1 MYQIKRGNTVIWSG
15 KAQGKQYR
23 TIMQEDRVEIT
34 VKSPVSISFR
44 KGDTVSVFGETYKL
58 NRPENISRIS
68 SQIGYTYIIEFE
80 AIYYDLGKW
89 MMNTLDRN
97 NNLTEP
103 NVYIMGEAKTI
114 LGLLV
119 QNANRVDPGWT
130 LGAVEETDTIQWSY
144 NGSKLLTVLQDVAD
158 RTNLEFWCIGKQ
170 INLTR
175 RQPETGISL
184 QYGKGKGLYEI
195 YRERN
200 DRPVVTHMR
209 VQGGSQNI
217 PNGYGFR
224 QVQPSGGNPMV
235 NPNYSP
241 GMAIVEDVLTFE
253 NVYPRLNA
261 KVTSMDAVNMV
272 RSTHIDFDL
281 NDHLLND
288 GTSAQLAFTSGLLN
302 GFKFTISE
310 NGFDNATKS
319 IKFNAITD
327 ENAYPDGVPNNLLKP
342 AIGDSFVLLN
352 ISMPTS
358 YVTAAESR
366 VRELGEQYF
375 AEEGTEQY
383 TWSGKIT
390 PKFILENDIS
400 LTLGGIVDLKATD
413 IGFSGPI
420 RISSYVRD
428 LEEEYLYDFTLSNIV
443 TINSIVRQRNQ
454 SDLLVNTISKGI
466 SSDGLST
473 KATYA
478 EKAGFATM
486 AGHAETATSAATA
499 LRADIAS
506 DADKWGGYSRVDYM
520 DQPVRTTDNVVFS
533 GATLTGRLQIPTISN
548 AATNALWK
556 SGNYAMFGPSKVWA
570 GRADLWNGLAQPDYI
585 NQPVRTLDNV
595 TFKVVNATQE
605 VNTVHLDANN
615 VDVVFNINT
624 DTMTAETQI
633 DTKILN
639 ALLQVNTETLNASNR
654 INTDIVD
661 ATTKVDTTLVNAD
674 VVRAEEISSQAFVSG
689 FAGLGYRL
697 AKDSGGNTLLE
708 LDRLMVRKDFSVYE
722 LIVSQIRATNGS
734 IWVSDSTKIE
744 SVTKSGTNYV
754 CKIDTDGDTIWVP
767 FKVGDIVRCQRFNG
781 KSSKYYT
788 AKVTAIDTVS
798 KTFSLTV
805 IEGSSFPEPKDDIV
819 RIGSETDANRRGAVY
834 ITASDSGAPFIDV
847 IDGVTNA
854 SLAGKTKV
862 RLGKLDGIVDPSLG
876 QLYGYGLYANAAY
889 IKGKFIVE
897 VGSNVYTKTE
907 NDGKVSTAKSEAI
920 SASAI
925 DAQNKAN
932 QAQANAIAS
941 ANQFSLDAV
950 KAITIGGRNLVRD
963 SRMRNWVMY
972 GSPSNGS
979 VTVTDEYPTSI
990 VRIAKA
996 STNASFGA
1004 SNKTT
1009 DVFRVEQGK
1018 EYTLSFDVR
1027 SNGLTTLNYSYLMRL
1042 DGVNHDVFNSIAIPS
1057 GEGFSKVSKTI
1068 TAPFSS
1074 NQAYIMLGVTGTESG
1089 WIELRNIKF
1098 EKGNKATDW
1107 SPNPDEVEDALEVFR
1122 TSTTTK
1128 FDVLDTNIQSK
1139 VSQSDYNALNQ
1150 RVGTAESTIIQH
1162 ANQIQSKVA
1171 QTQFDTLDNTVGGL
1185 SGRVSSAESTI
1196 TQQSGLI
1203 ATKVTQSQVDV
1214 AVSAAVGNIQVGGR
1228 NYITNSAAEWST
1240 PGMSS
1245 NSAYGI
1251 YRTNLNDLFEKLL
1264 GKPLMISFDAKVDLI
1279 NGATSGA
1286 IRVYSSN
1293 GNAKYTYS
1301 SVIPGVIKDWVRY
1314 EAPINLVNTTNT
1326 GAGKI
1331 EFYGEGANA
1340 NLVKIY
1346 IRNLKLEVGTKA
1358 TDWSPAPE
1366 DVEGELSGLKSR
1378 VSTAETSITQ
1388 NADAITLRATKTEV
1402 TTAQNT
1408 AIATSKNYTDNS
1420 ISVTNNAIALKAD
1433 KTVTDALN
1441 ARLNSAELK
1450 ITPTAIISTVKGAT
1464 ETIVNEAVN
1473 NLQVG
1478 ATNIFYD
1485 SYLKAPQMWGTTLG
1499 TMAST
1504 SLAVGNSVRFNKTSA
1519 SDGAFGYQRNTSA
1532 QTFSVVNGEEYTL
1545 SFDIRGNIGY
1555 LNYVF
1560 LMRNEAGQANQQL
1573 HSELNRLELTGIN
1586 STTYIR
1592 ASTTFRSIFTNDVA
1606 SILLALSVGMT
1617 FWFEIKNIKV
1627 EKGNKA
1633 TDWSPNPYEVETRIS
1648 TTESTV
1654 IQQAGLIASK
1664 VSQTEV
1670 NSTVNNAVNGMTL
1683 SNRNILLKSNTPF
1696 KKLSTDNIYQIGN
1709 YLVAPSYR
1717 LLPPNKVYTLVV
1729 KGSNSGAGTLGV
1741 WVDGSQ
1747 GIKQDFISNETDVIK
1762 TIVFTRDSRP
1772 TIGGGIYFY
1781 HYPQGSAGTSSVE
1794 WACLYEGNITKPNL
1808 EWLPAPED
1816 TDNAN
1821 VVIGGRNLIYGG
1833 FENGSWNQASVGQ
1846 GTDTSMGRAKN
1857 VFDLSTGSEYTFS
1870 MKEGTVMTPNRL
1882 WITFRNADNTY
1893 HSVIIRETIPFTFTA
1908 PAPKCTITYNTGYY
1922 SAFNGGSIFKSRE
1935 PKLELGNKV
1944 TGWTQAPEDIDSE
1957 LVSLNTTITNHNTLI
1972 TQNTTA
1978 INLRATKSEVTA
1990 QVNTAKNEA
1999 INEVTEFKD
2008 TRSDNQTPAWYFT
2021 NYPKKTVKEF
2031 KFMSAIGIT
2040 GVAGTYCQL
2049 STYVPWTDSSG
2060 GSVVQTATIDNRIF
2074 QRYGSSTSWTSWT
2087 ESESTVGSQAK
2098 ATSAQNNAVS
2108 TSKTYTDS
2116 QITVVNNAISLKS
2129 DKTVTDGLT
2138 ARMTSAETKITPDA
2152 IKSTVRAETQQ
2163 IASDAVTSIQVGGR
2177 NLLLNSNAGGS
2188 YFNGYSG
2195 ATVTRTIN
2203 TISVPEWGASDAN
2216 RIVSSGGTS
2225 TIRVITAI
2233 GTPKTGEVV
2242 TASGWFKNNGTK
2254 NIVIASNQGSRS
2266 FILAPGE
2273 GKRIVFEGIEGN
2285 GVGSVQFQ
2293 VNPITISDN
2302 VDFTWWRL
2310 KYELGNKA
2318 TDWSPSPGDVENKVT
2333 ALTTRVTNAETSI
2346 TQTNNAIALKADKA
2360 VTDGLTNRISSA
2372 EAKITPEQ
2380 INLTVKDQT
2389 QAIANNASA
2398 QSFSNGKML
2407 YTDPSFAIG
2416 GNGIAIYP
2424 SSTGTVMTRE
2434 TNITD
2439 APTVE
2444 KTGYKFVHTGMS
2456 EDGYRC
2462 ALFSF
2467 RNNSRA
2473 NATFITRIIAKLPV
2487 GWRIADAHNA
2497 FGTGGNRK
2505 QEWLTP
2511 TDGTGKWE
2519 EYLLKI
2525 VCGETGS
2532 FSTINHFDLR
2542 RINTSYPN
2550 PTPSSPI
2557 ESYVVWATVYD
2568 MSDVQNTPTESEI
2581 KAGISITANAINIFG
2596 QSLSLAGKVTFS
2608 SLDSN
2613 TQSTINT
2620 ASSNASAAVGTAN
2633 SANSTAGA
2641 ANSKA
2646 DSAIGSANTASSNA
2660 SNALSTANTANSNA
2674 SAALSTANTANSNA
2688 TNAKSKTDAW
2698 SYASTTEI
2706 DGAKIR
2712 TGTITADKINTDNLV
2727 ARQIKTSEIS
2737 SRLSINEN
2745 NDNTIKIRHGNGVIG
2760 IEIGLVGGEPKLI
2773 FNNSNGTKIWE
2784 GGMAGIIYVNNV
2796 PESWSTTIETLLADS
2811 ASIVPSST
2819 GEITS
2824 AQNSSIR
2831 SLIESGGFIQYS
2843 GGRFVVK
2850 PGVTYYGYTAG
2861 INGQSENNKIYE
2873 GIHTTQVK
2881 ATNNWIPNGWYG
2893 QSGYEPFQ
2901 KPNGL
2906 YAIMLH
2912 YYSSG
2917 QFICSA
2923 LIEDVSL

>member
-1 MYQIKRGNTVIWSG
+1 MYQIKRGNTVVWSG

-34 VKSPVSISFR
+34 VKSPVSISFK

-97 NNLTEP
+97 NNLTDP
-103 NVYIMGEAKTI
+103 NVYIMGEARTI

-119 QNANRVDPGWT
+119 QNANRVDQGWT
-130 LGAVEETDTIQWSY
+130 LGTVEETDTIQWSY

-241 GMAIVEDVLTFE
+241 GMAIVEDVVTFE

-288 GTSAQLAFTSGLLN
+288 GTSAQIAFTSGLLN

-400 LTLGGIVDLKATD
+400 LILGGIVNLKATD

-443 TINSIVRQRNQ
+443 TINSLVRQRNQ
-454 SDLLVNTISKGI
+454 SDLLANTISKGI

-478 EKAGFATM
+478 GKAGFATM

-520 DQPVRTTDNVVFS
+520 DQPVRTTDNVTFF

-556 SGNYAMFGPSKVWA
+556 TGNYAMFGPSKVWA

-585 NQPVRTLDNV
+585 NQPVRTLDSV

-615 VDVVFNINT
+615 VDVVFNINS

-639 ALLQVNTETLNASNR
+639 ALLQVNTETLNASNMV
-654 INTDIVD
+654 NTDIVD
-661 ATTKVDTTLVNAD
+661 ATTKVDTALVNAD
-674 VVRAEEISSQAFVSG
+674 IVRTEEISSKAFVSG

-708 LDRLMVRKDFSVYE
+708 LDRLTVRKDFTVYE

-744 SVTKSGTNYV
+744 TVTKSGTNYV

-788 AKVTAIDTVS
+788 AKVTAIDTVN

-834 ITASDSGAPFIDV
+834 MTASDSGAPFIDV

-876 QLYGYGLYANAAY
+876 QLSGYGLYANAAY

-897 VGSNVYTKTE
+897 AGSNVYTKTE

-950 KAITIGGRNLVRD
+950 KSITIGGRNLVRD

-979 VTVTDEYPTSI
+979 VTVTNEYPTSI

-1018 EYTLSFDVR
+1018 EYTLSFEVR
-1027 SNGLTTLNYSYLMRL
+1027 SIGLTTLNYSYLMRL

-1068 TAPFSS
+1068 AAPFSS

-1128 FDVLDTNIQSK
+1128 FEVLDTNIQSK

-1301 SVIPGVIKDWVRY
+1301 SVIPGVIKDWLRY

-1433 KTVTDALN
+1433 RTVTDALN
-1441 ARLNSAELK
+1441 TRMNNAEIK
-1450 ITPTAIISTVKGAT
+1450 ITPEQINLTVKAQT
-1464 ETIVNEAVN
+1464 ESITGDAINRLAI
-1473 NLQVG
+1473 G
-1478 ATNIFYD
+1478 GTNIYYD
-1485 SYLKAPQMWGTTLG
+1485 SFLKQPQIWGTTLG
-1499 TMAST
+1499 NMSIT
-1504 SLAVGNSVRFNKTSA
+1504 SLGNGNNSVRFNKTVTDNA
-1519 SDGAFGYQRNTSA
+1519 AFGLQRESA
-1532 QTFSVVNGEEYTL
+1532 NQTFSVVSGEEYTI

-1555 LNYVF
+1555 LNYIF
-1560 LMRNEAGQANQQL
+1560 LMRNEAGQANQQI
-1573 HSELNRLELTGIN
+1573 HSDISRLNLNGIS

-1592 ASTTFRSIFTNDVA
+1592 ASTTVKANFTNDIA
-1606 SILLALSVGMT
+1606 SILLALQVGVT
-1617 FWFEIKNIKV
+1617 FWFEIRNVKV

-1633 TDWSPNPYEVETRIS
+1633 TAWSPNPTEVDSRIS
-1648 TTESTV
+1648 S
-1654 IQQAGLIASK
+1654 A
-1664 VSQTEV
+1664 
-1670 NSTVNNAVNGMTL
+1670 
-1683 SNRNILLKSNTPF
+1683 
-1696 KKLSTDNIYQIGN
+1696 
-1709 YLVAPSYR
+1709 
-1717 LLPPNKVYTLVV
+1717 
-1729 KGSNSGAGTLGV
+1729 
-1741 WVDGSQ
+1741 
-1747 GIKQDFISNETDVIK
+1747 ET
-1762 TIVFTRDSRP
+1762 S
-1772 TIGGGIYFY
+1772 
-1781 HYPQGSAGTSSVE
+1781 
-1794 WACLYEGNITKPNL
+1794 
-1808 EWLPAPED
+1808 
-1816 TDNAN
+1816 
-1821 VVIGGRNLIYGG
+1821 
-1833 FENGSWNQASVGQ
+1833 
-1846 GTDTSMGRAKN
+1846 
-1857 VFDLSTGSEYTFS
+1857 
-1870 MKEGTVMTPNRL
+1870 
-1882 WITFRNADNTY
+1882 
-1893 HSVIIRETIPFTFTA
+1893 
-1908 PAPKCTITYNTGYY
+1908 
-1922 SAFNGGSIFKSRE
+1922 
-1935 PKLELGNKV
+1935 
-1944 TGWTQAPEDIDSE
+1944 
-1957 LVSLNTTITNHNTLI
+1957 I
-1972 TQNTTA
+1972 TQNTNA
-1978 INLRATKSEVTA
+1978 INLRATKAEVT
-1990 QVNTAKNEA
+1990 T
-1999 INEVTEFKD
+1999 
-2008 TRSDNQTPAWYFT
+2008 
-2021 NYPKKTVKEF
+2021 
-2031 KFMSAIGIT
+2031 
-2040 GVAGTYCQL
+2040 
-2049 STYVPWTDSSG
+2049 
-2060 GSVVQTATIDNRIF
+2060 
-2074 QRYGSSTSWTSWT
+2074 
-2087 ESESTVGSQAK
+2087 
-2098 ATSAQNNAVS
+2098 AQNNAIS
-2108 TSKTYTDS
+2108 SSKSYTDS
-2116 QITVVNNAISLKS
+2116 QINVVNNAITLKS

-2138 ARMTSAETKITPDA
+2138 ARMTSAESKITPDA

-2195 ATVTRTIN
+2195 ATVIRTIN
-2203 TISVPEWGASDAN
+2203 TVSVPEWGASDAN

-2225 TIRVITAI
+2225 TVRVITAI
-2233 GTPKTGEVV
+2233 GVPKTGEVV
-2242 TASGWFKNNGTK
+2242 TASGWFRNNGTK

-2266 FILAPGE
+2266 IILAPGE

-2310 KYELGNKA
+2310 QYEFGNKV
-2318 TDWSPSPGDVENKVT
+2318 TDWTPSPDDVENKVT
-2333 ALTTRVTNAETSI
+2333 ALNTRVTNAETSI
-2346 TQTNNAIALKADKA
+2346 TQTNNAIALKADKT
-2360 VTDGLTNRISSA
+2360 VTDGLTNRISTA

-2389 QAIANNASA
+2389 QAIANNASV
-2398 QSFSNGKML
+2398 QSLSNGKML

-2416 GNGIAIYP
+2416 GNGIVQYPNAI
-2424 SSTGTVMTRE
+2424 GTVMTRE

-2444 KTGYKFVHTGMS
+2444 KTGYKFVHTGLADS
-2456 EDGYRC
+2456 TRC
-2462 ALFSF
+2462 SLFRF
-2467 RNNSRA
+2467 ATPTRPNAIFISR
-2473 NATFITRIIAKLPV
+2473 IVAKLPV
-2487 GWRIADAHNA
+2487 GWRIMDAHNA
-2497 FGTGGNRK
+2497 YGSGGNVGAV
-2505 QEWLTP
+2505 WLSSSV
-2511 TDGTGKWE
+2511 GTGKWE
-2519 EYLLKI
+2519 EYILK
-2525 VCGETGS
+2525 VTCGATGT

-2542 RINTSYPN
+2542 KVDGST
-2550 PTPSSPI
+2550 PTPTTANPI

-2581 KAGISITANAINIFG
+2581 KAGISITSNAINIFG

-2608 SLDSN
+2608 SLDSS
-2613 TQSTINT
+2613 TQGTINT

-2633 SANSTAGA
+2633 SANSMAGA

-2706 DGAKIR
+2706 DGAKLR
-2712 TGTITADKINTDNLV
+2712 TGTVTADKINTDNLI
-2727 ARQIKTSEIS
+2727 ARQIKTSEDS
-2737 SRLSINEN
+2737 SRASLNEG
-2745 NDNTIKIRHGNGVIG
+2745 NDGQFKVRHSNGQVAIQM
-2760 IEIGLVGGEPKLI
+2760 GLVGGVPKI
-2773 FNNSNGTKIWE
+2773 VFYDSSGNKVWE
-2784 GGMAGIIYVNNV
+2784 GGTAGIVYVNDV
-2796 PESWSTTIETLLADS
+2796 PESWTTGNLFFMDSIASATETLTTTK
-2811 ASIVPSST
+2811 INTFKNKIKV
-2819 GEITS
+2819 
-2824 AQNSSIR
+2824 NSSGSVTNR
-2831 SLIESGGFIQYS
+2831 QMNAGTNFYLYS
-2843 GGRFVVK
+2843 E
-2850 PGVTYYGYTAG
+2850 G
-2861 INGQSENNKIYE
+2861 INATSGTNKQYA
-2873 GIHTTQVK
+2873 GYHTNQVK
-2881 ATNNWIPNGWYG
+2881 SVSNFIDNGWYVFG
-2893 QSGYEPFQ
+2893 SSTLFSDGPGTGTYSATVF
-2901 KPNGL
+2901 KVFNGVVQDD
-2906 YAIMLH
+2906 YVIINGI
-2912 YYSSG
+2912 S
-2917 QFICSA
+2917 
-2923 LIEDVSL
+2923 